1 MKFILHPII
10 LLTLILNTIILSSC
24 DNDEPEP
31 SPQANRTILVYM
43 VARNS
48 LGAYQYDQNDLDEML
63 EAASIPDGFN
73 GGRLLVFHAPISG
86 APQLKEITAQG
97 INILKEYDQSIS
109 CVESKTMQQIITDA
123 KALAPAEDYGLIL
136 WSHANGWLQTGI
148 ADSSYIDPASLRN
161 NNLKPTA
168 FGEDRRQN
176 MNVTTL
182 AQTLKNQQFSF
193 IYFDCC
199 YMACVEV
206 AYEMRH
212 TTSYIIA
219 SASEILGDGM
229 PYNAN
234 LKHLFADTP
243 QLVEACQ
250 NTFDFYNTRLDES
263 RTCTISLIKTSG
275 MEDLASATRDIYATK
290 VFADKSYKP
299 QRFMTE
305 VSCYHF
311 DLADHIHSLPV
322 EKSLLEKWDNAITDV
337 VIYCNNTPYLWNMLK
352 INSHCGLSTYILDNN
367 QDYNANKYKYFELKW
382 WNDVVSHRFNN

>member
-1 MKFILHPII
+1 MKFILRPII

-31 SPQANRTILVYM
+31 TSQANRTILVYM
-43 VARNS
+43 VARNT
-48 LGAYQYDQNDLDEML
+48 LGAYQYDQNDLNEML
-63 EAASIPDGFN
+63 EAASSPEGLN

-123 KALAPAEDYGLIL
+123 KAFAPANDYGLIL

-148 ADSSYIDPASLRN
+148 ADSSYIEPACLRN

-168 FGEDRRQN
+168 FGEDKRQN

-212 TTSYIIA
+212 TTPYIIA
-219 SASEILGDGM
+219 STTEILGDGM

-275 MEDLASATRDIYATK
+275 MEALASATRNIYATK
-290 VFADKSYKP
+290 AFADKSYKP

-305 VSCYHF
+305 VRCYHF

-322 EKSLLEKWDNAITDV
+322 EKSLLEKWDNAIADV
-337 VIYCNNTPYLWNMLK
+337 VIYSNNTPYLWNILK
-352 INSHCGLSTYILDNN
+352 IDSHCGLSTYILDDN
-367 QDYNANKYKYFELKW
+367 QDYSANKYKYFELQW
-382 WNDVVSHRFNN
+382 WNDVVSHRF